1 VQYSLLLHRG
11 QENGTARPEVLQ
23 ELLSTTQ
30 RVVQEVDSV
39 EYGLTDIQEYYAN
52 TGALKRA
59 AETAQGGTF
68 VNMCKSLAM
77 CPATGIRCMGCAID
91 GKHLWVMR

>member
-1 VQYSLLLHRG
+1 MRRG
-11 QENGTARPEVLQ
+11 QERGQARPEVLQ

-59 AETAQGGTF
+59 AESAQGGEPQPCSTLLSASC
-68 VNMCKSLAM
+68 NDTL
-77 CPATGIRCMGCAID
+77 
-91 GKHLWVMR
+91 L